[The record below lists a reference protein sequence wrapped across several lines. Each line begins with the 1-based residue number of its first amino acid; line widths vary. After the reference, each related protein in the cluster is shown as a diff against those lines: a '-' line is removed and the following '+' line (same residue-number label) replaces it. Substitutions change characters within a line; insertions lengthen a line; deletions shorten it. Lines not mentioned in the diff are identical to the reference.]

1 VTESM
6 LNEVKAEKLLITAK
20 KYVR

>member
-1 VTESM
+1 M